1 MSLVDSGARTE
12 FQTGAMR
19 EIDEGVKGRCDLLP
33 LDIMAVL
40 APSDI
45 LLGDDMK
52 VLGDPILS
60 SIDRFVRTHD
70 IASLYDV
77 ILVFCRKRGW
87 DVYTAM
93 LELSIHFAEGAKK
106 YSPNNW
112 RKGLPIHS
120 FIDSGVRHY
129 LKWLR
134 GDTDE
139 PHDRAFLWNMVCCI
153 WTFENKP
160 EMMDLDEEE

>member
-1 MSLVDSGARTE
+1 MSLADGGARTE
-12 FQTGAMR
+12 FNTGAIR
-19 EIDEGVKGRCDLLP
+19 EIDECVKGRCDLLP
-33 LDIMAVL
+33 LDVVAHIVSGRL
-40 APSDI
+40 NVGDTILDDI
-45 LLGDDMK
+45 YW
-52 VLGDPILS
+52 
-60 SIDRFVRTHD
+60 FVRKHD
-70 IASLYDV
+70 ITYLFTAISG
-77 ILVFCRKRGW
+77 FCTLRGW
-87 DVYTAM
+87 DKATAM

-129 LKWLR
+129 FKWLR

-153 WTFENKP
+153 WTLQNKP
-160 EMMDLDEEE
+160 EMMDILEDSDGD

>member
-19 EIDEGVKGRCDLLP
+19 EIDESVKGRCDLLP
-33 LDIMAVL
+33 LNIMAVL
-40 APSDI
+40 AKCDLILCDDKNALFDRILSDI
-45 LLGDDMK
+45 DDF
-52 VLGDPILS
+52 S
-60 SIDRFVRTHD
+60 QDRDTSHLFD
-70 IASLYDV
+70 A

-87 DVYTAM
+87 DIYTAM

-153 WTFENKP
+153 WTFRNKP
-160 EMMDLDEEE
+160 EMMDICEEE

>member
-12 FQTGAMR
+12 FNTGAMR
-19 EIDEGVKGRCDLLP
+19 EIDECVKGRCDLLP
-33 LDIMAVL
+33 LDVVMHIVSEHQDVRDNIL
-40 APSDI
+40 EDI
-45 LLGDDMK
+45 AG
-52 VLGDPILS
+52 
-60 SIDRFVRTHD
+60 FVREHD
-70 IASLYDV
+70 ERYLFLAIRE
-77 ILVFCRKRGW
+77 FCMERKW
-87 DVYTAM
+87 DTATAM
-93 LELSIHFAEGAKK
+93 LELSIHFAEGARK

-160 EMMDLDEEE
+160 EMMDILEDIDEG

>member
-19 EIDEGVKGRCDLLP
+19 EIDECVKGRCDLLP
-33 LDIMAVL
+33 LDVAAGIL
-40 APSDI
+40 AFNTADPDSVIYEIYKFLHIDHNI
-45 LLGDDMK
+45 GHLYLAIRYFCAQRCWDM
-52 VLGDPILS
+52 P
-60 SIDRFVRTHD
+60 
-70 IASLYDV
+70 
-77 ILVFCRKRGW
+77 
-87 DVYTAM
+87 TAM

-160 EMMDLDEEE
+160 EMMDICEEDK

>member
-19 EIDEGVKGRCDLLP
+19 EIDESVKGRCDLLP
-33 LDIMAVL
+33 LDVVA
-40 APSDI
+40 DI
-45 LLGDDMK
+45 LAINTDSVVYL
-52 VLGDPILS
+52 IN
-60 SIDRFVRTHD
+60 RFTETHD
-70 IASLYDV
+70 LRYLHSAVKD
-77 ILVFCRKRGW
+77 FCGIRGW
-87 DVYTAM
+87 DMPTAM

-153 WTFENKP
+153 WTFQNKP
-160 EMMDLDEEE
+160 EMMDICDDLEDK

>member
-12 FQTGAMR
+12 FNTGAMR
-19 EIDEGVKGRCDLLP
+19 EIDECVKGRCDLLP
-33 LDIMAVL
+33 LDIVARIV
-40 APSDI
+40 PCG
-45 LLGDDMK
+45 GDYDT
-52 VLGDPILS
+52 DPVIS
-60 SIDRFVRTHD
+60 NIHRFIETHGS
-70 IASLYDV
+70 AFLYHA
-77 ILVFCRKRGW
+77 INEFCFIREW
-87 DVYTAM
+87 TPATAM

-120 FIDSGVRHY
+120 FIDSGIRHY

-153 WTFENKP
+153 WTFQNKP
-160 EMMDLDEEE
+160 EMMDICEEDE

>member
-12 FQTGAMR
+12 FNTGAMR
-19 EIDEGVKGRCDLLP
+19 EIDECVKGRCDLLP
-33 LDIMAVL
+33 LDIVRDMLGNDRVIGYIFGFL
-40 APSDI
+40 QTQNIDI
-45 LLGDDMK
+45 LYLAVDE
-52 VLGDPILS
+52 
-60 SIDRFVRTHD
+60 
-70 IASLYDV
+70 
-77 ILVFCRKRGW
+77 FCRMREW
-87 DVYTAM
+87 DISTAM

-134 GDTDE
+134 CDSDE

-153 WTFENKP
+153 WTFQNKP
-160 EMMDLDEEE
+160 EMIDICKENEY

>member
-12 FQTGAMR
+12 FKTGAIR
-19 EIDEGVKGRCDLLP
+19 EIDECVKGRCDLLP
-33 LDIMAVL
+33 LDVVA
-40 APSDI
+40 DI
-45 LLGDDMK
+45 LASNTDSVVYEISK
-52 VLGDPILS
+52 
-60 SIDRFVRTHD
+60 FVETHD
-70 IASLYDV
+70 LRYLYSV
-77 ILVFCRKRGW
+77 IKSFCGLRGW
-87 DVYTAM
+87 DICTAM

-129 LKWLR
+129 LKWKR

-153 WTFENKP
+153 WTLQNKP
-160 EMMDLDEEE
+160 EMMDILEDSDGD

>member
-1 MSLVDSGARTE
+1 MSLVDSGERTE
-12 FQTGAMR
+12 FKTGAMR
-19 EIDEGVKGRCDLLP
+19 EINEETKGRCDLLP
-33 LDIMAVL
+33 LDVVA
-40 APSDI
+40 DI
-45 LLGDDMK
+45 LL
-52 VLGDPILS
+52 VLAVKGQSMPDPIVYE
-60 SIDRFVRTHD
+60 INKFVETHD
-70 IASLYDV
+70 LRYLHSV
-77 ILVFCRKRGW
+77 IKNFCEIRGW
-87 DVYTAM
+87 GLPTAM
-93 LELSIHFAEGAKK
+93 LELSIHFAEGARK

-153 WTFENKP
+153 WTFQNKP
-160 EMMDLDEEE
+160 EMMDICEEDE